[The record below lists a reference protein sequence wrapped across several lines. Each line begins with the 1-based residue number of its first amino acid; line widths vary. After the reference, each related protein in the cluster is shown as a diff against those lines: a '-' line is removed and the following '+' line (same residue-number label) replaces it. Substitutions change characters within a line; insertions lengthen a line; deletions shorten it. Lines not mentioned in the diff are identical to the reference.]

1 MRRGI
6 TTWLSRQLIAAALQC
21 SLSFLVLAANAL
33 DGHVH
38 PHRAAAL
45 PCNRLRRAPLDSCV
59 EAQGSFP
66 CRIFC
71 ELTEDSPR
79 VSLSRLNTA
88 GFVSQRTQK
97 KKQGGEYAQPAP
109 AYRHCL

>member
-45 PCNRLRRAPLDSCV
+45 PCNRLRRAPLDSGV

-66 CRIFC
+66 CRI
-71 ELTEDSPR
+71 LDRKST
-79 VSLSRLNTA
+79 RLNSSHLVISYA
-88 GFVSQRTQK
+88 VFCLK
-97 KKQGGEYAQPAP
+97 KKKKTQSGRTSTTTA
-109 AYRHCL
+109 